1 MPQDNLQQ
9 LLRRADAA
17 YPSPATQ
24 PIAAGAILAR
34 AGRHQRWRALG
45 QSVLSLAA
53 VAALVWVA
61 LLHPAHPAGPIVAS
75 TQARPADQLA
85 LMEQEVTLR
94 LAGVARMERMEQ
106 QNRRSQQLELDLARY
121 DADPV
126 AAAAERSA
134 ELIYTRLC
142 GPKADDQ
149 LAASGCRSVIRL
161 FPETLAADKAR
172 LRMKHLQHEQ
182 PNQE

>member
-17 YPSPATQ
+17 QPTPAAR
-24 PIAAGAILAR
+24 PIAAGTILAR
-34 AGRHQRWRALG
+34 AGRHQRRRALG

-53 VAALVWVA
+53 VAAVA
-61 LLHPAHPAGPIVAS
+61 WATLLHPAQPAGPIIAD
-75 TQARPADQLA
+75 TQARLTDRLA
-85 LMEQEVTLR
+85 LMQQEVTLR
-94 LAGVARMERMEQ
+94 LAGVARLEQIEQ
-106 QNRRSQQLELDLARY
+106 QNRRSQQLEQDLAKY

-149 LAASGCRSVIRL
+149 LAASGCQSVIRL

-172 LRMKHLQHEQ
+172 LRMKHLQQ
-182 PNQE
+182 PPHLE